1 MNWKRTGFLSLL
13 MTGLIVGPVSAQG
26 KEDPEFI
33 KKSPT
38 IGEPL
43 PDLTVYTADGKEF
56 KTSSLRGHYTVLD
69 FGCLLVP
76 AWIKF

>member
-1 MNWKRTGFLSLL
+1 MNLKRLLQASFLLAA
-13 MTGLIVGPVSAQG
+13 IAGPTFGQM
-26 KEDPEFI
+26 KEDPEFV

-56 KTSSLRGHYTVLD
+56 KTSSLRGHHTVIA
-69 FGCLLVP
+69 FGCLT
-76 AWIKF
+76 